1 MARRIIHQLVDDIDG
16 TVLGIGEGESVS
28 FSLNGTAYEI
38 DLSSD
43 NAAALRDALEP
54 YIAAARR
61 SPASRAAARTT
72 ARRSSG
78 GSSETAAIREW
89 ALANGHQVSSRGRIP
104 APVVDAY
111 HAAN

>member
-28 FSLNGTAYEI
+28 FSFNGTAYEI

-43 NAAALRDALEP
+43 NAEALRVALEP
-54 YIAAARR
+54 YISAARR
-61 SPASRAAARTT
+61 SSASRGPARTS
-72 ARRSSG
+72 ARKSSS
-78 GSSETAAIREW
+78 GSSETGEIREW

-104 APVVDAY
+104 ANVIEAY
-111 HAAN
+111 RAAH